1 MVQPPGTVAVPG
13 GQDKTAIILWELTT
27 DELGPLGTHVTPQ
40 LSITEKEE
48 GKARFTGNR
57 Q

>member
-1 MVQPPGTVAVPG
+1 MVQPPGTVGVPG

-40 LSITEKEE
+40 LSIREKEE